1 MDADS
6 SSKKRGMFATKNDIE
21 FIISKTVFN
30 SLLSAKLFLIGE
42 ITPYRKKSAT
52 PSKKSANS
60 HIFDSNFSAGEE
72 ENHRPDPSIMGI
84 IPLIISSI
92 ILGITL
98 TIDPKATII

>member
-1 MDADS
+1 MDIDRL
-6 SSKKRGMFATKNDIE
+6 SKKPGMLAIKNDIV
-21 FIISKTVFN
+21 FIIPKTVFN
-30 SLLSAKLFLIGE
+30 SLSSAKLFLIGE

-60 HIFDSNFSAGEE
+60 HIFDSNFSAGESE
-72 ENHRPDPSIMGI
+72 KSPGLSMGI

-98 TIDPKATII
+98 TIDPKATIM